1 MTTWRRYPRFDPQNS
16 TSLVRKLPLE
26 LSLLRDDMTTWQR
39 HPRFDPKIST
49 SHLGDFPLEWSLLLD
64 DMTTWQRHPRFKFN
78 IVCWKLS
85 FGGCL
90 LLDDMSTWQRHP
102 RFDPQNST
110 SLVGNMIF
118 WNGLSEKATK
128 SCTPMPTTT
137 FSSVGRAF
145 EVLQKV
151 FQGKTPLG
159 PTKEYSKMRPK
170 VVLRCQLQLFLG
182 LGGILNSLR
191 TMGGGG
197 RWTRTVGK
205 GRRKKKSMAT

>member
-145 EVLQKV
+145 EVLQAL
-151 FQGKTPLG
+151 FQGKTRPQADQRMLQHATKSCTPMPTTTFSWVGRAFGHLQVQNREPL
-159 PTKEYSKMRPK
+159 
-170 VVLRCQLQLFLG
+170 
-182 LGGILNSLR
+182 
-191 TMGGGG
+191 
-197 RWTRTVGK
+197 
-205 GRRKKKSMAT
+205 RRSRGAFKKS